1 MLEQCQTKVFQSLS
15 IEILCSHWQ
24 DLCLEVDL
32 NLHFLFLFIF
42 LFFKLRDASRK
53 LLEKELDHLHKNH
66 DAWHIFISKWS
77 NLFNQS
83 YNKETDGALHDQDI
97 RDIFLDDINCKIR
110 IFSLRFIFFFL

>member
-24 DLCLEVDL
+24 DLCLEVYFEI
-32 NLHFLFLFIF
+32 NHLFSYFYIF
-42 LFFKLRDASRK
+42 FFKLRDAARK

-66 DAWHIFISKWS
+66 DAWHVFISKWS

-83 YNKETDGALHDQDI
+83 YNKEGDGALYDQDI
-97 RDIFLDDINCKIR
+97 RDIFLDDMACKN
-110 IFSLRFIFFFL
+110 F